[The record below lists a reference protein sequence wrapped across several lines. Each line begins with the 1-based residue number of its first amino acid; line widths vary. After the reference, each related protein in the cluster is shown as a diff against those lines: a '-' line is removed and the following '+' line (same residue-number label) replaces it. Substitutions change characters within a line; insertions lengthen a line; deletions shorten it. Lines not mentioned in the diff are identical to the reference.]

1 MHYRK
6 MTKNYIFRKF
16 ECELS
21 KEETAKLCF
30 KSVRT
35 VTGWDEGKA
44 IPPECRRLMRWANSR
59 KLSHHKEWEQFRMVK
74 GKLELPTGQ
83 QITPQE
89 LLTSIGLLAIQSE
102 LELKTCS
109 KLLKLARTL
118 ASLKIDNKGIRN

>member
-30 KSVRT
+30 KSVKT
-35 VTGWDEGKA
+35 VTGWDKGNK
-44 IPPECRRLMRWANSR
+44 IPPECKRLMRMAKS
-59 KLSHHKEWEQFRMVK
+59 KELSHLTNWDEFKMVK

-83 QITPQE
+83 QISSQE
-89 LLTSIGLLAIQSE
+89 LITGIALLSIQSE
-102 LELKTCS
+102 LEINTS
-109 KLLKLARTL
+109 TKLLKLARVL
-118 ASLKIDNKGIRN
+118 ARLRIRV

>member
-35 VTGWDEGKA
+35 VTGWDCGKE
-44 IPPECRRLMRWANSR
+44 IPPECRRLMRMVKS
-59 KLSHHKEWEQFRMVK
+59 KELSHLEIWENFRMVK
-74 GKLELPTGQ
+74 GMLELPTGQ
-83 QITPQE
+83 HITPQQ
-89 LLTSIGLLAIQSE
+89 LLTGIALLSIQSD
-102 LELKTCS
+102 LELKTSS
-109 KLLKLARTL
+109 KLLRIARALTRV
-118 ASLKIDNKGIRN
+118 KDKRV

>member
-35 VTGWDEGKA
+35 VTGWDCGKE
-44 IPPECRRLMRWANSR
+44 IPPECKRLMRWSKRR
-59 KLSHHKEWEQFRMVK
+59 KLSHHPEWEGFAMADH
-74 GKLELPTGQ
+74 LLLLPTGQ
-83 QITPQE
+83 KATAQQILTGLA
-89 LLTSIGLLAIQSE
+89 LLEIQSE
-102 LELKTCS
+102 IELKTCT
-109 KLLKLARTL
+109 KLLKIARVLARL
-118 ASLKIDNKGIRN
+118 KAS

>member
-35 VTGWDEGKA
+35 VTGWDCGKQ
-44 IPPECRRLMRWANSR
+44 IPPECKRLMRMA
-59 KLSHHKEWEQFRMVK
+59 KGKELSHLDTWENFKIVK
-74 GKLELPTGQ
+74 GMLELPTGQ
-83 QITPQE
+83 QVTPQQI
-89 LLTSIGLLAIQSE
+89 LTAIGLLYIQSE
-102 LELKTCS
+102 IELKTCT
-109 KLLKLARTL
+109 KILKLARTI
-118 ASLKIDNKGIRN
+118 SSIKKGGIPPT